1 MCFSAPMK
9 SKMTPNGGWG
19 WMVVLG
25 AAITNMTN
33 QSIFSQ
39 FGLIFGEKLTEMGCG
54 TGGAALVININSMIT
69 NFSGLVTGP
78 ILKHYSARKVTLL
91 GIFLTASG
99 MVLSSVATNLIEL
112 IISYSVF
119 TGLGLGLIMPATF
132 VAVNEYFTSRK
143 SQAVGL
149 SMAGTGVGQMIMPQV
164 VRFLLD
170 EYGYRGT
177 TLILGALCLNGLPG
191 ALLFHPVKWH
201 MIETNTIDEEKQP
214 LLVKHI
220 QIPQT
225 TTRYGVVEEPG
236 TSSNE
241 DKGKTLL
248 RKVIEFFN
256 FELLKDW
263 VFLHLINGLALVYTC
278 TVAFNMIYPFFLQN
292 SVGLSRGDTALCMS
306 LLSGADIVARVT
318 IPMITKHFRISNRMT
333 FLLGTVCWAVCR
345 SVLAEQHRFSIII
358 LLSLLC
364 GYIRAAAVVNQNLAI
379 TEYCKDESK
388 IPSAIGLNM
397 VAKGLL
403 VLGVGQFFGWVRDYT
418 KSFVICLHV
427 QSVVMMFVALTWS
440 AEMLARKLY
449 QRYKS

>member
-191 ALLFHPVKWH
+191 ALLFHVRSLRIRHKLKAPFQPVKWH

-403 VLGVGQFFGWVRDYT
+403 VLGVGQFFGERTPKNLGLSDRLL
-418 KSFVICLHV
+418 SRLG
-427 QSVVMMFVALTWS
+427 
-440 AEMLARKLY
+440 
-449 QRYKS
+449 